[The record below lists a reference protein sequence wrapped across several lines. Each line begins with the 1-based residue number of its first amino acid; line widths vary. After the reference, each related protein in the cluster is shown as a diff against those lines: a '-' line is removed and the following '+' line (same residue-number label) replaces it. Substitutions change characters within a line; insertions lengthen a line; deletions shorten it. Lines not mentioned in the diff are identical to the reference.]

1 MADDKMFQEALQAI
15 QEGKKDR
22 ARDLLTRLLK
32 TDQKNPDFWLY
43 MSAVVD
49 SSSEKVFCL
58 ESALRLDPENQAARR
73 GLVLLGSRPPD
84 ESIIPVP
91 VVKKKWTTELEPE
104 EELPK
109 NPIARMM
116 RNPVVRVVTF
126 FVAAVILVGLVWLS
140 IITFRPQNRG
150 VTFIQVSTTP
160 KSIEA
165 YLPSKTPTKPSP
177 TALVRS
183 PTPTFI
189 GPTPL
194 WMLLKET
201 YTPTPRY
208 IDTPHP
214 IYEAYRTGMR
224 SLDRKDYKAMINFM
238 SQAVQND
245 PDSADLYYYL
255 GEAYRLSGDNE
266 NALNT
271 YEQAIQVN
279 SNFAPA
285 YLRRAQLQLIADPKA
300 EVAGDFEKAIALDS
314 NLIEAYI
321 EFAAYRLAQG
331 DIEAALENLKK
342 VEEIAPYEP
351 RLYLLKAQIYLNR
364 GEYTTALENAEKAYE
379 LDQTQLPIYLA
390 LAQASLF
397 NDKPKEAQK
406 RIATYL
412 LYEENNPQAWLIL
425 GLSAFQNGDRETAF
439 KAMDKALE
447 LDDRLPEAYQYRGR
461 LYLDMGEGQK
471 AVNDLVEAVRFTPND
486 FEINLELGRAL
497 LLAERY
503 TDAYKQLSST
513 ENLAETD
520 AQRAEV
526 FYWRGK
532 TLEAGSNPRAAE
544 LDYQALLALPV
555 EEVPSEYIA
564 FAQARLVAM
573 KSPTPTASSTSTA
586 TLTSTSTSTRTL
598 TPTLTPTSTRTLTPT
613 LTTTPSRTPTS
624 SLTPT
629 PSKTASGSRTPTP
642 SRTPTRILSR
652 TATRTATPKP

>member
-1 MADDKMFQEALQAI
+1 MPDDKMLQEAI
-15 QEGKKDR
+15 QDIQDGKKDQ

-32 TDQKNPDFWLY
+32 ADQKNPDYWLY

-58 ESALRLDPENQAARR
+58 ESVLRLDPENQAARR
-73 GLVLLGSRPPD
+73 GLILLGSRSPD

-91 VVKKKWTTELEPE
+91 VIKKKWATDLEPE

-126 FVAAVILVGLVWLS
+126 VGAAVILAGLIWLS
-140 IITFRPQNRG
+140 IYAFRPQNRG

-165 YLPSKTPTKPSP
+165 YLPSKTPTQPSP
-177 TALVRS
+177 TPLVRS

-224 SLDRKDYKAMINFM
+224 SLDRNDYKSMINFM

-245 PDSADLYYYL
+245 PNSPDLYYYL
-255 GEAYRLSGDNE
+255 GEAYRLTSDNE
-266 NALNT
+266 NALSS
-271 YEQAIQVN
+271 YEKAIQVDQ
-279 SNFAPA
+279 NFAPA
-285 YLRRAQLQLIADPKA
+285 YLRRAQMNLILDPKA
-300 EVAGDFEKAIALDS
+300 EVGDDFEKAIALDP
-314 NLIEAYI
+314 NLVEAFIEY
-321 EFAAYRLAQG
+321 AAYQIAQG
-331 DIEAALENLKK
+331 DYEAALDNLDK
-342 VEEIAPYEP
+342 VEEKAPYEP
-351 RLYLLKAQIYLNR
+351 RLYLLKAQIYLNQ
-364 GEYTTALENAEKAYE
+364 GEYTTALENAQKAYD

-390 LAQASLF
+390 LAQASLL
-397 NDKPKEAQK
+397 NDKPKDAQK
-406 RIATYL
+406 LIETYL
-412 LYEENNPQAWLIL
+412 LYEGKNPQAWLIL
-425 GLSAFQNGDRETAF
+425 GLSAFQNGDQETAF
-439 KAMDKALE
+439 KGMDKALE
-447 LDDRLPEAYQYRGR
+447 LDNRLPEAYQYRGR

-471 AVNDLVEAVRFTPND
+471 AVNDLVEAVRFKPND

-497 LLAERY
+497 LLAKRY
-503 TDAYKQLSST
+503 SDAFRQLNST

-520 AQRAEV
+520 AQLAEV
-526 FYWRGK
+526 YYWRGQ

-544 LDYQALLALPV
+544 ADYLALLALPS
-555 EEVPSEYIA
+555 EEVPGDYIV
-564 FAQARLVAM
+564 FARARISAM
-573 KSPTPTASSTSTA
+573 RSPTPTASSTSTA
-586 TLTSTSTSTRTL
+586 TLT
-598 TPTLTPTSTRTLTPT
+598 PTPTSTRTLTPT
-613 LTTTPSRTPTS
+613 LTSTPSRTATASP
-624 SLTPT
+624 TPT
-629 PSKTASGSRTPTP
+629 PTATPTKTSTSSRTPTP
-642 SRTPTRILSR
+642 SRTPPPSLTK
-652 TATRTATPKP
+652 TATRTSTPKP